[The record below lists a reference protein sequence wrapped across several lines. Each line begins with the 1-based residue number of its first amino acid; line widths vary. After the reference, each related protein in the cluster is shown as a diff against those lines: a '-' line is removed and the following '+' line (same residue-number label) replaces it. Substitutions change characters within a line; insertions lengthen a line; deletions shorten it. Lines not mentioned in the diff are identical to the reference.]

1 MSGVI
6 PWSQAIALLSES
18 QPAQADWGPFVLEEA
33 LMGNQEGQE
42 TNVALQQT
50 LTSEQQK
57 QQPAEGSAWGAY

>member
-6 PWSQAIALLSES
+6 PWYQAIALPSES
-18 QPAQADWGPFVLEEA
+18 QPAQADWRPVVLEEA

-42 TNVALQQT
+42 MNVALQQT

-57 QQPAEGSAWGAY
+57 QQPAEDSAWGAH